1 MSSIPVEK
9 VGKVGSSTE
18 VKAIS
23 IYHYNYHQRTE
34 AVFGPYHYYRKF
46 IYSLNMYLQ

>member
-1 MSSIPVEK
+1 MSSTQVEK

-23 IYHYNYHQRTE
+23 ISHYNYHQRTE
-34 AVFGPYHYYRKF
+34 AAFGSYQLL
-46 IYSLNMYLQ
+46 S